1 MPNNYQFI
9 TLAYNLKIITYFFLP
24 KRINFDSILV
34 IDNLRISIVEMFES
48 ILLTFTNFNL
58 RTFFTATIYIVLS
71 VGASIHILLHKDDTK
86 SSIGWIGLVFL
97 SPFIGTIIYVFL
109 GINRVKR
116 KGTRLRKKND
126 TYTKYPI
133 QTIKSIF
140 KNLPENYKQFVNFGY
155 NVYPQSF
162 VFGNSI
168 VPLQNGVEAYP
179 EMIKTIQNAKEE
191 ILISSYIFDYDSE
204 TVKFLEALK
213 KAIKNGAIV
222 KILVDGIGTLKFFH
236 RSIEKKLAQIKG
248 LEYGV
253 FLPPQIP
260 ITMPF
265 VNLRN
270 HRKTIIIDGETAFL
284 GGMNLSKENVL
295 IDNLKKGVLD
305 ITFKIKGPVI
315 HQISEIFED
324 DWEFVKGEKFQSIS
338 KSKGPHN
345 HNTEFYPVP
354 ARLIPD
360 GPNNKNGIIELIV
373 HGAINAAMKKI
384 IITTPYFLPENN
396 ILTALKMASMKGV
409 DVEIVIPDKTDYT
422 FINWAVEPNFLHL
435 IESGV
440 KIFRTP
446 PPFDHSKIFLVDNE
460 WIFIGSANWDVRSF
474 KLHFESNM
482 EIFSKN
488 LAKELS
494 EIIKIKKKKAKLT
507 TAQECINLPLLKR
520 IRNNAYRL
528 LTPYG

>member
-1 MPNNYQFI
+1 
-9 TLAYNLKIITYFFLP
+9 
-24 KRINFDSILV
+24 
-34 IDNLRISIVEMFES
+34 MFENVFFGS
-48 ILLTFTNFNL
+48 AGCDL
-58 RTFFTATIYIVLS
+58 RTFASVGIRVILS
-71 VGASIHILLHKDDTK
+71 VGTSVHVLLHKDDAK

-97 SPFIGTIIYVFL
+97 SPLIGTLLYIFL

-116 KGTRLRKKND
+116 KGARLRKNSG
-126 TYTKYPI
+126 TYATKYSI
-133 QTIKSIF
+133 QAIRSAF
-140 KNLPENYKQFVNFGY
+140 KDLPKNYSQFVNFGY

-168 VPLQNGVEAYP
+168 IPLQNGVEAYP
-179 EMIKTIQNAKEE
+179 EMIKTIQNAREE
-191 ILISSYIFDYDSE
+191 VLISSYIFDYDSE
-204 TVKFLEALK
+204 TVKFLEAFK
-213 KAIKNGAIV
+213 KAVKNGAVV
-222 KILVDGIGTLKFFH
+222 KILVDGVGTLKFFR

-248 LEYGV
+248 LECGV

-270 HRKTIIIDGETAFL
+270 HRKTIVIDGETAFL
-284 GGMNLSKENVL
+284 GGMNLSKENIL

-305 ITFKIKGPVI
+305 IAFKIKGPII
-315 HQISEIFED
+315 HQISEVFED
-324 DWEFVKGEKFQSIS
+324 DWEFATGKKFQSTS
-338 KSKGPHN
+338 KSKKLRN
-345 HNTEFYPVP
+345 IRNIEFNFNPAP

-360 GPNNKNGIIELIV
+360 GPDNKSGIIELIV

-384 IITTPYFLPENN
+384 LIATPYFLPENN
-396 ILTALKMASMKGV
+396 ILTALEMAAMKGV
-409 DVEIVIPDKTDYT
+409 NVEVVIPDKTDYA
-422 FINWAVEPNFLHL
+422 FINWAVEPNFLRL

-440 KIFRTP
+440 KIYRTP

-460 WIFIGSANWDVRSF
+460 WVFIGSANWDVRSF

-482 EIFSKN
+482 EVFSKD

-494 EIIKIKKKKAKLT
+494 DIIKTKKEKAKLT
-507 TAQECINLPLLKR
+507 TAQECIDLPLLKR

-528 LTPYG
+528 LTPYS